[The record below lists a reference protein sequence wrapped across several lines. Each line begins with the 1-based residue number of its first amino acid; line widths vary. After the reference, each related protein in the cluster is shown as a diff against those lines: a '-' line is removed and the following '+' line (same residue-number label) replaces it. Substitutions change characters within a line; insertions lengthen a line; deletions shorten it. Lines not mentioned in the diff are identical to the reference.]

1 MRMAITHHL
10 KAQLRMQENNKTTHH
25 STLHHNARTWPV
37 FVHVLLVLIVRKQL
51 ITPFPLKQQ
60 SPLLPKMEYFP
71 YSNSD

>member
-10 KAQLRMQENNKTTHH
+10 KAQLRMQENNKTTHRH
-25 STLHHNARTWPV
+25 TLHHNARTWPV
-37 FVHVLLVLIVRKQL
+37 FVYVLLVLIVRKQL